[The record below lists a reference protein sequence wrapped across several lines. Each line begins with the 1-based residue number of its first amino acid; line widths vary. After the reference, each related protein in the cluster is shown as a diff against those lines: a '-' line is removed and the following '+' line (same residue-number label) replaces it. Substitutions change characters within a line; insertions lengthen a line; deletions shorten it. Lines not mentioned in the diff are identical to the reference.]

1 MATQLAFC
9 FLENQHRKCMFNATC
24 HPGAPRR
31 DIPALSCH
39 GAPGWAWGS
48 RRDDDGHIQ
57 LNAVLAYCILHIG
70 IGLLILIFASSS

>member
-1 MATQLAFC
+1 MAMQLAFC
-9 FLENQHRKCMFNATC
+9 FLENQQRKCMFNATC

-48 RRDDDGHIQ
+48 RRDDDGHISS
-57 LNAVLAYCILHIG
+57 LKCGIGILHIAYWNW
-70 IGLLILIFASSS
+70 ILILASSS

>member
-1 MATQLAFC
+1 MAMQLAFC
-9 FLENQHRKCMFNATC
+9 FLENQQRKCMFNATC

-48 RRDDDGHIQ
+48 RRDEMVISSLMRYWHI
-57 LNAVLAYCILHIG
+57 AYCILELDIDIG
-70 IGLLILIFASSS
+70 KL